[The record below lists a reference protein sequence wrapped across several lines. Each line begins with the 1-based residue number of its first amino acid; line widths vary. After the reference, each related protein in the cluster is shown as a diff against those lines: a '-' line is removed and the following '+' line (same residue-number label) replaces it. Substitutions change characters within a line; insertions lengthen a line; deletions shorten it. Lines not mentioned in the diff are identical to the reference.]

1 MLNSDCNILKKK
13 EPHLRSHCE
22 NVCWYHSDFKHS
34 VHLLVYFWEHPLWSS
49 YVRWLCVKIMVLSA
63 KNRYM
68 TSARHLGKFKQP
80 DSMASLAVEDVHWSS
95 RAIFQLYASRWYFS
109 TLFNLQTTLAQ
120 RNTPRLVV
128 ITTKERHLRELW
140 EIYCSKIEKKGKR
153 SVVRRSTGNTG
164 KLIYLSEYH

>member
-1 MLNSDCNILKKK
+1 MK
-13 EPHLRSHCE
+13 

-34 VHLLVYFWEHPLWSS
+34 IHLLVYFWEHLLWSS
-49 YVRWLCVKIMVLSA
+49 YVRCDFMSGLWYSVPKTDIY
-63 KNRYM
+63 RYM
-68 TSARHLGKFKQP
+68 TSARHLWKFKQP

-95 RAIFQLYASRWYFS
+95 RAIFQLWTSRWYFS

-120 RNTPRLVV
+120 RNTPRLVA
-128 ITTKERHLRELW
+128 ITTRERHPRELW
-140 EIYCSKIEKKGKR
+140 EIYCFKIEKKGKR